1 MAEKGK
7 IVVDAKFVV
16 FLIALVILATS
27 GSALLTSRLLA
38 QPKVVE
44 AVEDK
49 PEFGPRVEFDAI
61 TVNLQNG
68 VLGQK
73 APLIRVKLV
82 VELGTEKIPGDFDV
96 YKPVLQDKVIELL
109 RSKTAT
115 DLTGGEGQIR
125 LRQEI
130 RKAFNEI
137 LPREPVTSVYFTE
150 FLIGN

>member
-1 MAEKGK
+1 MK
-7 IVVDAKFVV
+7 
-16 FLIALVILATS
+16 
-27 GSALLTSRLLA
+27 RW
-38 QPKVVE
+38 
-44 AVEDK
+44 
-49 PEFGPRVEFDAI
+49 
-61 TVNLQNG
+61 
-68 VLGQK
+68 
-73 APLIRVKLV
+73 
-82 VELGTEKIPGDFDV
+82 ELGTEKIPDDFDV